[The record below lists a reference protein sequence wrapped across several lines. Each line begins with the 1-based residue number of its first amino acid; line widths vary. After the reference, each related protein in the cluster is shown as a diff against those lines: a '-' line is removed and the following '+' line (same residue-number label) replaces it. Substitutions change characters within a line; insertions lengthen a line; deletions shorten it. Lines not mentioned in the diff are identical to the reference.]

1 MPDHEKWKKVAEG
14 RHINVT
20 SAQIEK
26 IAPALDALAESA
38 RRALDHDLSL
48 VEPVAVFRP
57 EKS

>member
-1 MPDHEKWKKVAEG
+1 MPDHDKWKKVAEG
-14 RHINVT
+14 QGINAP

-26 IAPALDALAESA
+26 IAPVLDALADSA

-57 EKS
+57 AKN